1 MQRIRNA
8 AYMSAVCDEK
18 LFRLRTV
25 FIECACVVLCSTR
38 RECKRSIAS
47 GQCKIKGKLYILL
60 CIITSTIWRIAYTNV
75 RCAESNIIKKNS
87 NKKKQTSK
95 HQQKVMKNRVKIR
108 RQKNVCS

>member
-75 RCAESNIIKKNS
+75 RCAESNIIKKIQTKKTNIKTS
-87 NKKKQTSK
+87 TESDEKSSKNKKTKK
-95 HQQKVMKNRVKIR
+95 CM
-108 RQKNVCS
+108 